1 MSQARIEH
9 LEQLV
14 HRSSTLRGE
23 LRTLRQD
30 ILYFLDYLSDRLE
43 RKSDPASLTNLSAWT
58 AACEE
63 ISQLCVE
70 QSGRLYKESVLNREI
85 AEDCTQELMVM
96 EVRLQAAQGNVLE
109 TARLK
114 RIQLTLTE
122 ERAYSK
128 RMAQQFKVLA
138 DRYDKLGIEFK
149 LALNPSPPFGDI
161 LLPAHSQ
168 LLADYQ
174 ERYDRLAA
182 ETQQI
187 NQQYLAEMDPGA
199 PLPGGEG

>member
-1 MSQARIEH
+1 MSQARIER

-30 ILYFLDYLSDRLE
+30 ILFFLDYLSDRLE
-43 RKSDPASLTNLSAWT
+43 RRPDSESLSPSNLPAWT
-58 AACEE
+58 AACEDL
-63 ISQLCVE
+63 SQLCAE
-70 QSGRLYKESVLNREI
+70 QSAQLYKESVLNRQI
-85 AEDCTQELMVM
+85 AEDCTQELAAMDG
-96 EVRLQAAQGNVLE
+96 RLQSARGNVLE

-114 RIQLTLTE
+114 RVQLTLTE

-128 RMAQQFKVLA
+128 RMAQQFKALA
-138 DRYDKLGIEFK
+138 DRYNKLVIEFK
-149 LALNPSPPFGDI
+149 LALNQLPPATHV
-161 LLPAHSQ
+161 LPAHSQ

-174 ERYDRLAA
+174 ERYELLAA
-182 ETQQI
+182 ETQRI

-199 PLPGGEG
+199 PLPGGQ